1 MNRREIL
8 LAAAATALPP
18 LLSSRPDVARAAGSS
33 LPEDL
38 SALSLAEASRAIRS
52 KTVTSR
58 ALTLACL
65 KRIDQQ
71 NPQINALITVMR
83 EPALAQASVLDAEA
97 GEAKFR
103 SALHGIPIVLKD
115 AIDTAGTRTTAASA
129 QFENRIPGED
139 AEVVRRLRQ
148 AGAVIIAK
156 ANLAEFSLSPSGASS
171 YFGPVRNPW
180 DLARVT
186 GGSSSGS
193 AAATSMQ
200 MCFGALGTDSGG
212 SVRIPAA
219 WCGLVGLKPTDGLVS
234 TSGIIPSVAS
244 LDSCG
249 PMARRV
255 EDVAILFNQMVG
267 YDPLDVRSAE
277 RPKEDYAVS
286 ARQPVSLLRVAIA
299 RRPFFDDVDPQI
311 AKSVDEA
318 ITHITK
324 LTQSIKDVSLS
335 NYIGLHDVLINAA
348 EVTAYH
354 RAMLEQHPDKYT
366 PTTRKILEWCKAYV
380 DDPSQSSV
388 SAKLAR
394 YIEARAA
401 LERRRRTI
409 DAAFEGFDVVL
420 MPTMKTLP
428 PPIERA
434 LQAERSSVDELFSI
448 ENTMI
453 FNILGLPAL
462 TVPCGFSSEGLPIG
476 LMICGPRFSEG
487 RLLAL
492 AAAYEHSTQWHE
504 RTPELK
510 QKRREA

>member
-8 LAAAATALPP
+8 LAAAASALP
-18 LLSSRPDVARAAGSS
+18 ARAAVSS
-33 LPEDL
+33 SQEDV
-38 SALSLAEASRAIRS
+38 SALSLAAASHAIRS
-52 KTVTSR
+52 RALTSR

-65 KRIDQQ
+65 KRIEQQ
-71 NPQINALITVMR
+71 NQQINALITIMR
-83 EPALAQASVLDAEA
+83 DQALAQASMLDAEA
-97 GEAKFR
+97 GQAKLR
-103 SALHGIPIVLKD
+103 SPLHGIPIVLKD

-129 QFENRIPGED
+129 QFENRIPSAD

-171 YFGPVRNPW
+171 SFGPARNPW

-193 AAATSMQ
+193 AAATSTH

-255 EDVAILFNQMVG
+255 EDVAMLFSQMVG
-267 YDPLDVRSAE
+267 YDALDVRSVE
-277 RPKEDYAVS
+277 RPKEDYAAS
-286 ARQPVSLLRVAIA
+286 GRQPVSLLRVAIA

-311 AKSVDEA
+311 SKSVEEA
-318 ITHITK
+318 IGLIARLTHGMR
-324 LTQSIKDVSLS
+324 DVSLS
-335 NYIGLHDVLINAA
+335 KYMAPHDVLINVA
-348 EVTAYH
+348 EVTSYH
-354 RAMLEQHPDKYT
+354 GSMLEQHPDKYT
-366 PTTRKILEWCKAYV
+366 PTTRRILEWCKGYV
-380 DDPSQSSV
+380 EDTAQGSV
-388 SAKLAR
+388 AAKLAR
-394 YIEARAA
+394 YIDARVA

-409 DAAFEGFDVVL
+409 DAAFDGFDVVL
-420 MPTMKTLP
+420 MPTLKTLP

-434 LQAERSSVDELFSI
+434 LEAERSSDDALFSI
-448 ENTMI
+448 ENTAI
-453 FNILGLPAL
+453 FNVLGLPAL

-492 AAAYEHSTQWHE
+492 AAAYEQSTQWHE
-504 RTPELK
+504 RTPKFRSSGVEP
-510 QKRREA
+510 RS